1 MARTAKT
8 LIKIR
13 NNGIDILNADTLDFQ
28 TGISAAANGSIATIS
43 VSGGSGSAT
52 ELEFIIEG
60 GGSAITTGQKGYLEI
75 PFAMT
80 ITGWT
85 LVADQ
90 AGSIVV
96 DVWKTPYGS
105 FPPSAAN
112 TITGADIPTLSS
124 VRNNQNPAVSLWT
137 TSLSAGDILAYNVNS
152 ASTVT
157 RVTLSIRGTKN

>member
-28 TGISAAANGSIATIS
+28 TGISATANGSVATIS
-43 VSGGSGSAT
+43 VGGGAAT
-52 ELEFIIEG
+52 ELEFIIDG
-60 GGSAITTGQKGYLEI
+60 GGVAIGTGQKGYLEI

-90 AGSIVV
+90 TGSIVV

-105 FPPSAAN
+105 FPPGSGN
-112 TITGADIPTLSS
+112 TITGSDIPTISS
-124 VRNNQNPAVSLWT
+124 AKSGQNLAVSAWS

-152 ASTVT
+152 VSTVQ
-157 RVTLSIRGTKN
+157 RVTLSIRGNKN